1 MTDLTTLSAA
11 RYGLIAQQ
19 AREACFSVGI
29 EEPLSWVDDTDP
41 ECWAIDYD
49 QIVAPLIRAVQ
60 QLSDKITRLEDELN
74 DLRKR

>member
-1 MTDLTTLSAA
+1 MTGLTTLSAA

-49 QIVAPLIRAVQ
+49 QLIAPLVKAVQ
-60 QLSDKITRLEDELN
+60 ELSAQVKDLQAQLAALKGT
-74 DLRKR
+74 